1 MTTISRGSILG
12 AIKYNLNR
20 SLGWSFGDPTLE
32 EIVYYSDIVFY
43 FDAYVFGDILGSES
57 TRFKQY
63 DEHTPDQKFMGLA
76 SSLLLY
82 DNTIRPYIM
91 DKKTYQEKYSQV
103 DGLFGSY
110 FTWNVVGLQD
120 SDGNYRVKQ
129 SNAFGVIA
137 VNPMR
142 YECVVIKLVTLL
154 KILGIGF
161 GTYYGF
167 KYMKKKK

>member
-1 MTTISRGSILG
+1 MTSISRGSILG

-20 SLGWSFGDPTLE
+20 ALGWSFGDPTLE
-32 EIVYYSDIVFY
+32 DIVFY
-43 FDAYVFGDILGSES
+43 SDITFYFDVYEFGDILGDAS
-57 TRFKQY
+57 TKFKQY
-63 DEHTPDQKFMGLA
+63 SASAPDQKFVGLA

-82 DNTIRPYIM
+82 DNTIRPYVM
-91 DKKTYQEKYSQV
+91 DEKTYQEKYSQF

-120 SDGNYRVKQ
+120 SDGNYHVKR

-142 YECVVIKLVTLL
+142 YECVVIKLITLL
-154 KILGIGF
+154 KIMGIVF
-161 GTYYGF
+161 GTYYGI